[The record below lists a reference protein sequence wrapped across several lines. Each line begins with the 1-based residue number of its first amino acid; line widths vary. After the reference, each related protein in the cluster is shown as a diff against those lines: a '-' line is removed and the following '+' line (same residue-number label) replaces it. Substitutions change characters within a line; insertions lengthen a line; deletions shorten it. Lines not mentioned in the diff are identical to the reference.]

1 MVNVVML
8 VTDNQSADS
17 LGCYGNVEHET
28 PRVDR
33 LAREGAQFWRAF
45 CTNGLCSPSR
55 ASILTGLMPSQHGVH
70 LAMADDDVLPK
81 AEDYDTTRE
90 FRSMPQTLRDHGW
103 ATAMIGK
110 WHLGNH
116 RCPGN
121 GFEHWEAFTKGHTT
135 DFYDNLV
142 YADGRTERITDRHIV
157 SYFSDR
163 AVEYIRGRDRDR
175 PFFLQVNYDGPY
187 VLPPTVVGAD
197 RRNPFW
203 ERFAGRSFRP
213 FPPVDERLVAMLAVP
228 FDFDLDPAEEYTLAS
243 AFNNMWWAVRCH
255 NDPVTRANI
264 AAQNALVDH
273 EIGRVVDAVDEE
285 GLTGDTLVIVT
296 TDQGNPYGQHGL
308 WGHPIWTDPPFMHD
322 VTFRVPLVVRRP
334 GTVTEGRLVDRI
346 VSHVDLLPTVLDHVG
361 LGHLDLSP
369 SPGRSLEPLLAG
381 GDLDHPAERAF
392 FENET
397 ARAVRTP
404 THLYTEH
411 LSGTGAPELYDL
423 VADPEQWCNVAAEPA
438 FESVVRSLAGELETF
453 FSTYVDP
460 RYDLWNGGRS
470 QGFVSRY
477 LLFKERYG
485 PDWDMTMEV
494 GPAFADR
501 SGEQG

>member
-1 MVNVVML
+1 MVNVVLL

-17 LGCYGNVEHET
+17 LGCYGNTDHET
-28 PRVDR
+28 PNLDR
-33 LAREGAQFWRAF
+33 LARSGAQFWRAF
-45 CTNGLCSPSR
+45 CTNGLCSPAR

-81 AEDYDTTRE
+81 PDDYDTTRE
-90 FRSMPQTLRDHGW
+90 FRSMAQTLRDHGW
-103 ATAMIGK
+103 ATGMVGK

-121 GFEHWEAFTKGHTT
+121 GFDHWVALTKGHTT
-135 DFYDNLV
+135 DFYDNHV
-142 YADGRTERITDRHIV
+142 HREGRTEHVTGQHIV

-163 AVEYIRGRDRDR
+163 AIEFVRDRDRSR

-197 RRNPFW
+197 TRNPFW

-213 FPPVDERLVAMLAVP
+213 FPAVDERLVAALAVP
-228 FDFDLDPAEEYTLAS
+228 FDFDLDPDEEYTLAS
-243 AFNNMWWAVRCH
+243 AFNNVWWAVRSH
-255 NDPVTRANI
+255 NDPATRANI

-273 EIGRVVDAVDEE
+273 EIGRVVDVLDEE
-285 GLTGDTLVIVT
+285 GLTEETLVIVT

-308 WGHPIWTDPPFMHD
+308 WGHPIWTDPPYMHD
-322 VTFRVPLVVRRP
+322 VTFRVPLIVRRP
-334 GTVTEGRLVDRI
+334 GTVVGGRLVDRI

-361 LGHLDLSP
+361 LGHLDLGA

-381 GDLDHPAERAF
+381 GDLSDPVDRAY

-397 ARAVRTP
+397 ARSVRTP
-404 THLYTEH
+404 TYLYTEH

-423 VADPEQWCNVAAEPA
+423 VEDPEQWCNVAAEPRYA
-438 FESVVRSLAGELETF
+438 EVTRELAADVHRFFE
-453 FSTYVDP
+453 TYSDP

-470 QGFVSRY
+470 QGLVSRY
-477 LLFKERYG
+477 VLFKERYG
-485 PDWDMTMEV
+485 PEWDMTMEV
-494 GPAFADR
+494 GPAFSDL
-501 SGEQG
+501 S

>member
-1 MVNVVML
+1 MVNVVLL

-28 PRVDR
+28 PRIDR
-33 LAREGAQFWRAF
+33 LAREGVQFWRAF
-45 CTNGLCSPSR
+45 CTNGLCSPAR

-81 AEDYDTTRE
+81 ADDYDTTRE
-90 FRSMPQTLRDHGW
+90 FRSMAQSLRDHGW
-103 ATAMIGK
+103 ATAMVGK

-121 GFEHWEAFTKGHTT
+121 GFEHWVALTKGHTT
-135 DFYDNLV
+135 DFHDNLV
-142 YADGRTERITDRHIV
+142 FRDGRTERVSGQHIV

-163 AVEYIRGRDRDR
+163 AIEYVEERDRTR

-187 VLPPTVVGAD
+187 VLPPTVVGSD
-197 RRNPFW
+197 ERNPFW

-213 FPPVDERLVAMLAVP
+213 FPAVDQRLVEALAVP
-228 FDFDLDPAEEYTLAS
+228 FDPQLDPAEEYTLAS
-243 AFNNMWWAVRCH
+243 AFNNVWWALRCH
-255 NDPVTRANI
+255 NDPLTRANV

-273 EIGRVVDAVDEE
+273 EIGRVVDAIDRE
-285 GLTGDTLVIVT
+285 GLAEDTLVIVT
-296 TDQGNPYGQHGL
+296 TDQGNPYGQRGL
-308 WGHPIWTDPPFMHD
+308 WGHPVWTDPPFMHD

-334 GTVTEGRLVDRI
+334 GTVAAGRLVDRI

-361 LGHLDLSP
+361 LGGLQVEGGA
-369 SPGRSLEPLLAG
+369 GRSLEPLLVG
-381 GDLDHPAERAF
+381 GDLRDPTERAF

-397 ARAVRTP
+397 ARSVRTP

-411 LSGTGAPELYDL
+411 LAGTGDPELYDL
-423 VADPEQWCNVAAEPA
+423 VHDPDQWHDVAGDPARADVVAEL
-438 FESVVRSLAGELETF
+438 SGELHAF
-453 FSTYVDP
+453 FARHADP

-470 QGFVSRY
+470 QGLVSRY
-477 LLFKERYG
+477 LTFKERYG
-485 PDWDMTMEV
+485 PEWDLTMEV
-494 GPAFADR
+494 GPAFTDR
-501 SGEQG
+501 R